1 MADPLSLVALG
12 AAVGGAAGKFVEKAW
27 NSGEKWITSYFAD
40 HRPKAIAQAQ
50 ANSAEF
56 LTVQSS
62 RPAYGGPL
70 TFGVRHRDRCE
81 NLLIIHGENMKM
93 WPMLII
99 FVTLFS
105 GVGNNAIA
113 QDRKIASKQT
123 RKVEAYANLPPIP
136 FDISQD
142 RLPPGYNGADIAA
155 LYSYLIKKAP
165 LKKDEFETKEEYENK
180 VLGAVPNDIYA
191 FNIKEST
198 SSLSGLNIK
207 PYDSDKKQYQVVL
220 KTEYLSEYTHKDYRA
235 SFILKTVNKRARSYI
250 GSNAFGATREVS
262 DYSATQY
269 GIALTNEQNFGV
281 NHYSPSSYG
290 LKSVLDSIR
299 ILNINI
305 EVPIDRARSLKNNIG
320 VLLLC
325 KPSLYKS
332 DKANDLGKGNQL
344 IFETYNSSRATIDSP
359 TSHFYERMYIN
370 VEVLAIWV
378 YDIRTGEVLSKN
390 PIKSDEQK

>member
-1 MADPLSLVALG
+1 
-12 AAVGGAAGKFVEKAW
+12 
-27 NSGEKWITSYFAD
+27 
-40 HRPKAIAQAQ
+40 
-50 ANSAEF
+50 
-56 LTVQSS
+56 
-62 RPAYGGPL
+62 
-70 TFGVRHRDRCE
+70 
-81 NLLIIHGENMKM
+81 MKM

-332 DKANDLGKGNQL
+332 DKANEEVYVSRDDKEILLGVRYL
-344 IFETYNSSRATIDSP
+344 PMAT
-359 TSHFYERMYIN
+359 
-370 VEVLAIWV
+370 V
-378 YDIRTGEVLSKN
+378 
-390 PIKSDEQK
+390 